1 MRHYSRKGFTLI
13 EVLVVL
19 VIIGVLS
26 TLSYV
31 PYNHY
36 SQISRLR
43 VSEDSVRRLFED
55 AKLLSKNGQLFPDNI
70 NPSNADI
77 GVFLKK
83 WSPTIEVWIFR
94 HGKPTPT
101 SLQINNDAQ
110 ILKKIKLE
118 DGIQVNTINSTDD
131 SVLIMYTAPKWEV
144 RMYRIAPFSPITA
157 SMLSIWIW
165 YKTALREPLY
175 KEVSIR
181 P

>member
-1 MRHYSRKGFTLI
+1 MLMRHYSRKGFTLI

-43 VSEDSVRRLFED
+43 VSEDSVRQLFED
-55 AKLLSKNGQLFPDNI
+55 AKLLSKNGQLFPDNV

-83 WSPTIEVWIFR
+83 
-94 HGKPTPT
+94 
-101 SLQINNDAQ
+101 
-110 ILKKIKLE
+110 
-118 DGIQVNTINSTDD
+118 
-131 SVLIMYTAPKWEV
+131 
-144 RMYRIAPFSPITA
+144 
-157 SMLSIWIW
+157 
-165 YKTALREPLY
+165 
-175 KEVSIR
+175 
-181 P
+181 